1 MLNIRLARAGRK
13 RDAHFRVVVSDSAH
27 GRVGRILETVGE
39 YHPRMPNDAEGRI
52 RLDRAR
58 ARYWIDRGARPS
70 DTVRSFLKRLP
81 EPSAED
87 APPAPDAPAEPAEA
101 SAESV
106 ETAPETPTEDP
117 AEAPSAEAAPSE
129 TPSEPTSEPTSEQ
142 AAD

>member
-27 GRVGRILETVGE
+27 GRVGRILETVGY

-52 RLDRAR
+52 RLDGAR

-70 DTVRSFLKRLP
+70 DTVRSFLKNLP

-87 APPAPDAPAEPAEA
+87 APPAAEAPA
-101 SAESV
+101 
-106 ETAPETPTEDP
+106 ETAPETP
-117 AEAPSAEAAPSE
+117 SAEAASSG
-129 TPSEPTSEPTSEQ
+129 TPSEAASETAPEPVSEPAPEP
-142 AAD
+142 AAG